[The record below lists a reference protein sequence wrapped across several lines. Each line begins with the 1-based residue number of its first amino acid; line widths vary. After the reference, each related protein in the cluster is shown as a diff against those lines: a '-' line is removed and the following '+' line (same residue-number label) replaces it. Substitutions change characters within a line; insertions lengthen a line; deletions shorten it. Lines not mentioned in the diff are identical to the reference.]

1 MCATCEKVILE
12 EAEINKKSE
21 EKSILCDSCGTWW
34 YLPCAGLT
42 LCDKPLDFW
51 VCPRCLIDVKSS
63 LDDVNFR
70 NDSESDDD
78 HIGSNLN
85 QAIDDEE
92 DVNVGAST
100 SACEGES
107 HVKTTNVCSV
117 CLLESIPVGV
127 DHICPI
133 CRNAVHAWC
142 CSHEKITNSR
152 DLICNYCADE

>member
-117 CLLESIPVGV
+117 CLLSPFLLVWIIFVQFVGMQSMPGV
-127 DHICPI
+127 VAMKKLPTLEI
-133 CRNAVHAWC
+133 
-142 CSHEKITNSR
+142 
-152 DLICNYCADE
+152 